1 MRAEI
6 RIVHQW
12 KIQLKTLCIYRG
24 LYGLLLFIPKVLLW
38 PDKIKTTKHISL
50 VSLWKMFYVTYW
62 PSTMQIMEKR
72 KILNLLKIPL
82 YISVQTDLSLNTSDR
97 SCPDVD
103 NPSPLQAF
111 LNHFSTFFSG
121 KHKNFRTLSSFLDYI
136 ICNHSLS
143 SKKWKLYLYFI
154 NNIFSR

>member
-12 KIQLKTLCIYRG
+12 KIHMKTLCIYIG

-38 PDKIKTTKHISL
+38 PERIKTTKHISL

-62 PSTMQIMEKR
+62 PSTMQIMGKR

-82 YISVQTDLSLNTSDR
+82 YISVQTDLSLNTSWQVL
-97 SCPDVD
+97 SWCWQPFTF
-103 NPSPLQAF
+103 PIIFEPF
-111 LNHFSTFFSG
+111 LNLFSG
-121 KHKNFRTLSSFLDYI
+121 KHKNFRTLSSFLDY
-136 ICNHSLS
+136 NL
-143 SKKWKLYLYFI
+143 
-154 NNIFSR
+154 

>member
-12 KIQLKTLCIYRG
+12 KIQMKTLCIYIG

-38 PDKIKTTKHISL
+38 PERIKTTKHISL
-50 VSLWKMFYVTYW
+50 VSLRKMFYVTYW
-62 PSTMQIMEKR
+62 PSTMQIMGKR

-97 SCPDVD
+97 SCLDVD
-103 NPSPLQAF
+103 NPSPFQSF
-111 LNHFSTFFSG
+111 LNHFSTFFLANI
-121 KHKNFRTLSSFLDYI
+121 KILELFPLSLI
-136 ICNHSLS
+136 TICNHSLS